1 VNLISRISYMGTF
14 VLLENVVSE
23 SVHPTMISCVFKC
36 TFDDGAIEVVQ
47 LLVLCA
53 RHSSAEREL

>member
-1 VNLISRISYMGTF
+1 MGTF

-23 SVHPTMISCVFKC
+23 RVHPSMKMCVCKC

-53 RHSSAEREL
+53 RNSSAEREL